1 MEVAVLGLGRMGA
14 AIAERLDDAGHDLR
28 VWNRSGGAAAP
39 FVERGARALAAPADA
54 WDAAEV
60 AITMLADGG
69 ALEDVAL
76 GRRGLLAGATTGVL
90 IDMSTVSPA
99 SSARVAEACE
109 RRGVAYLRAPV
120 SGNPSVVRAGNLGII
135 VSGPPAEF
143 ERLTPLLSDVGP
155 HLFHVGSGEEARIVK
170 LGLNLMLAGT
180 AELLAEALVL
190 TERHGI
196 ARDSMLEVIA
206 GSAIGSPF
214 VGYKRSALVAD
225 DYESTFS
232 ARLMYKDLA
241 LALDCAREAEVP
253 LPVVALVQQ
262 LVQGCIEA
270 GMGERDFMALLP
282 RLRREAGLG

>member
-1 MEVAVLGLGRMGA
+1 MRVAVLGLGRMGA
-14 AIAERLDDAGHDLR
+14 AIAERLVDSGYELS
-28 VWNRSGGAAAP
+28 VWNRSAGAVAP
-39 FVERGARALAAPADA
+39 LVERGALALAAPAGA

-60 AITMLADGG
+60 AITMLADGD
-69 ALEDVAL
+69 ALEDVTL
-76 GRRGLLAGATTGVL
+76 GPRGLLADDGGGAL

-99 SSARVAEACE
+99 SSARVAAACE
-109 RRGVAYLRAPV
+109 ARGIAYLRAPV

-135 VSGPPAEF
+135 VSGPPPEF
-143 ERLTPLLSDVGP
+143 ERLRPLLSDIGP
-155 HLFHVGSGEEARIVK
+155 HLFHVGNREEARIVK
-170 LGLNLMLAGT
+170 LGLNLMLGGT

-214 VGYKRSALVAD
+214 VGYKRAALVAD

-232 ARLMYKDLA
+232 SRLLYKDLA
-241 LALDCAREAEVP
+241 LALDCARDAEVP

-262 LVQGCIEA
+262 LVQGCIA
-270 GMGERDFMALLP
+270 TGMGERDFMALLP
-282 RLRREAGLG
+282 RLRREAGLT